1 MTEWRVLAS
10 SLPLSAPVAR
20 LRCIMLHASIACL
33 NHRMKAINET
43 PCIEAMAG
51 HLLTQYRSAK
61 HPRQHRR
68 RRRLAGRLQAGVDYS
83 VISFPLAAGVFYPFT
98 LSPQIAAVSMFISL
112 TVVTINALMLQRREL
127 ADIKTPRS
135 PGPRVAGADVAAG
148 APA

>member
-1 MTEWRVLAS
+1 M
-10 SLPLSAPVAR
+10 
-20 LRCIMLHASIACL
+20 
-33 NHRMKAINET
+33 
-43 PCIEAMAG
+43 
-51 HLLTQYRSAK
+51 
-61 HPRQHRR
+61 
-68 RRRLAGRLQAGVDYS
+68 
-83 VISFPLAAGVFYPFT
+83 ISFPPAAGVFYPFT